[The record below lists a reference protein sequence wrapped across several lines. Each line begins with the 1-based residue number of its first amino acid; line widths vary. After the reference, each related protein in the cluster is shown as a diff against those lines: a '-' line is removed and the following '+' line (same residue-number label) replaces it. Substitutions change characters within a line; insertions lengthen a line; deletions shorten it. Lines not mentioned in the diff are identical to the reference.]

1 MLATFSVGALLAQ
14 QLISPVAIE
23 HSIAMI
29 LGVHSFSQ
37 RHHMGALDSMRCQP
51 ADYKVVL
58 PRRRHEMGLRKP
70 GMDTITYHP

>member
-23 HSIAMI
+23 NSIAII

-37 RHHMGALDSMRCQP
+37 RHHMEALDSMRCQP
-51 ADYKVVL
+51 AEY
-58 PRRRHEMGLRKP
+58 
-70 GMDTITYHP
+70 